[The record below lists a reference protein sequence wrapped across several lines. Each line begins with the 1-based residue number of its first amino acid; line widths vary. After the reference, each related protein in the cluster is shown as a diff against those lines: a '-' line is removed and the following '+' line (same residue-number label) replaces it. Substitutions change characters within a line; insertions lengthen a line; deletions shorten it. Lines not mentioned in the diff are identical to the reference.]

1 MRNLFLLLISFAGL
15 VRAEAPPNIE
25 LTFSLTRNGSHMAE
39 VTEKLEYSGGNYQLT
54 EIWKGKG
61 LYAVMAQARRVSRD
75 TIEQDTLRPREFVDE
90 RSGRDTARAW
100 FDWKA
105 KPLTMQ
111 YKGNKA
117 SEPLPPNA
125 QDRLSFLFALSLVPG
140 KADTVSYT
148 IATAKASRATPTRSR
163 EASASR
169 HPPANSTPSK
179 RRAKAKTASAP
190 SSGSP
195 ARATTSPC
203 GCSSSRR
210 TARATSR
217 SPSASPHE
225 RARSLSRLGD
235 PDRKSVV

>member
-1 MRNLFLLLISFAGL
+1 MMRNLFLLLISFAGL

-61 LYAVMAQARRVSRD
+61 LYALMGQARRVSRG

-105 KPLTMQ
+105 KTLTMQ

-125 QDRLSFLFALSLVPG
+125 QDRLSFRFALSLLPG

-148 IATAKASRATPTRSR
+148 IADGKGLSRHTYKIQGRERIKTPAGEFDAVKATREGADR
-163 EASASR
+163 ESAELWLASAR
-169 HPPANSTPSK
+169 NHIPVRLLVVEKDGTRYEQVAI
-179 RRAKAKTASAP
+179 RI
-190 SSGSP
+190 SP
-195 ARATTSPC
+195 
-203 GCSSSRR
+203 
-210 TARATSR
+210 
-217 SPSASPHE
+217 
-225 RARSLSRLGD
+225 
-235 PDRKSVV
+235 